1 MARRLEETRQCRR
14 LLSGRKQE
22 TARLQQLAPVLDGWR
37 LLVARRGIVGTLSI
51 VSAAHHRDL
60 APQASLQGVR
70 PSAVGGQTRL
80 LRRPGSGV
88 PAEHLETDVRTRMG
102 IAVADPAWRP
112 QQLQEA
118 WAPEDPALA
127 KKLYKQRAKL
137 RGVPKNHPDI
147 AMAGSS
153 DGPDIWA

>member
-1 MARRLEETRQCRR
+1 MLSVRCRH
-14 LLSGRKQE
+14 SFPSFQ
-22 TARLQQLAPVLDGWR
+22 APDNDGKLNPASYVNSQAWFESLR
-37 LLVARRGIVGTLSI
+37 HYPKGPEAIDDPVAYS
-51 VSAAHHRDL
+51 DL
-60 APQASLQGVR
+60 
-70 PSAVGGQTRL
+70 TH
-80 LRRPGSGV
+80 GSGV

-127 KKLYKQRAKL
+127 KKLRQQRAKL
-137 RGVPKNHPDI
+137 RGVSKDHPDI
-147 AMAGSS
+147 AVAGSS